1 MDVLILHRDL
11 RWLGGV
17 EAYYA
22 KLANKFSMRVAHF
35 VMGRRPDESG
45 SGSQILRLISD
56 YVRFY
61 AMLGNGR
68 YPVVHVNPSLER
80 KAFLREGIF
89 LLLARLRGK
98 KTVVFIRGWQNE
110 FEKFLES
117 NLWLFRFLYGKS
129 DAFIVLSE
137 DFRKVLQ
144 SWGCT
149 APIHLEVTVAD
160 DDTLKDFDIEKTVA
174 LRERDDRWRIFFS
187 GRILK
192 VKGVYEVI
200 RTAEILGRKY
210 PAIELVIAGDGEE
223 LPGAKR
229 FVEDQGI
236 SNVRFMGYVMGEDNI
251 NLYKK
256 SHVFCFPTQHGEGF
270 PNVIAEAMAFGLPV
284 VTRGVGGIKD
294 LFIDG
299 KHGFMTQRADPE
311 VFAELV
317 ARLYADRALH
327 KQISLHNYDYAR
339 STFLASKA
347 AARLEEI
354 YSGLMGQVPAAAS

>member
-17 EAYYA
+17 EAYFA
-22 KLANKFSMRVAHF
+22 KLANKFSMRVTHF

-45 SGSQILRLISD
+45 SGSQLVRLISD
-56 YVRFY
+56 YFRFCSMLRKDRY
-61 AMLGNGR
+61 A
-68 YPVVHVNPSLER
+68 VVHVNPSLET

-89 LLLARLRGK
+89 LLLARLQGK
-98 KTVVFIRGWQNE
+98 KTVVFIRGWQTQ
-110 FEKFLES
+110 FESFLAR
-117 NLWLFRFLYGKS
+117 NLWLFRLLYGKS
-129 DAFIVLSE
+129 DAFIVLAE
-137 DFRKVLQ
+137 DFRKVLR

-160 DDTLKDFDIEKTVA
+160 DDTLKDFDIEETIA

-200 RTAEILGRKY
+200 RAAEILGRKY
-210 PAIELVIAGDGEE
+210 PDIELVIAGDGEE

-229 FVEDQGI
+229 FVADRNI
-236 SNVRFMGYVMGEDNI
+236 SNVRFTGYVMGDANI
-251 NLYKK
+251 DLYKT

-284 VTRGVGGIKD
+284 ITREVGGIKD
-294 LFIDG
+294 FFVDG
-299 KHGFMTQRADPE
+299 KHGFATQRSDPE
-311 VFAELV
+311 AYAELV
-317 ARLYADRALH
+317 GRLYADRALCR
-327 KQISLHNYDYAR
+327 QISLHNYHYAR

-347 AARLEEI
+347 AARLEGI
-354 YSGLMGQVPAAAS
+354 YRGLIEKDLR